1 MIFKCPAHLNI
12 WSDLELVMSRVT
24 VLGGCGVVGT
34 VAVKTLVS
42 SGDFSEIIIGDIDLE
57 KANECASAI
66 GDECLSTFRVDA
78 SDPAA
83 IKEAIKGSDVVL
95 NCCGPFYRLGPIVLK
110 AVIESGI
117 NYVDVCDD
125 YDATKKLLAMDKTAK
140 KAGISALTG
149 MGSSPGVANLLVKF
163 CADLMLDKIDSIDIL
178 HAHGGEPTE
187 GPAVVAHRIHS
198 MTSPIP
204 MYLNGKFTTVDYF
217 GESGRALEQ
226 DVTFHCVGTYRCYP
240 YPHPETIT
248 LPNYIKC
255 KSVTNLGCVIPP
267 EYYRMIQEIV
277 RLGIVSEEPLTVGN
291 QKVVPRD
298 FAIAHIIQQRERIL
312 KEAKFGEQ
320 RGCLKITIKGIED
333 GEPKQY
339 DFSMASIGQ
348 SMGEGTGIPAALG
361 AILMQRGKI
370 TEKGVLPPEACV
382 KPLDFLG
389 LMQEHLKLDKMTG
402 GESPLIIEAIDK
414 DGKVEQLKM

>member
-1 MIFKCPAHLNI
+1 MGSLPAYLNI
-12 WSDLELVMSRVT
+12 RNTYRISMSRIT

-42 SGDFSEIIIGDIDLE
+42 SGEFSEIIIGDIDLQ
-57 KANECASAI
+57 KANECVSQI
-66 GDECLSTFRVDA
+66 GDECLSSFRVDA
-78 SDPAA
+78 SNPSA
-83 IKEAIKGSDVVL
+83 IKEAIKNSDIVL
-95 NCCGPFYRLGPIVLK
+95 NCCGPFYKFGPIVLK

-125 YDATKKLLAMDKTAK
+125 YDATKLLLDMDSAAK
-140 KAGISALTG
+140 KAGVSALTG
-149 MGSSPGVANLLVKF
+149 MGSSPGVANLLAKF
-163 CADLMLDKIDSIDIL
+163 CANLMLDEVDSIDIL
-178 HAHGGEPTE
+178 HAHGGEPIE

-204 MYLNGKFTTVDYF
+204 MYLDGKFTTVEYF
-217 GESGRALEQ
+217 GESGKALEEEIE
-226 DVTFHCVGTYRCYP
+226 FHCVGKYKCYP

-255 KSVTNLGCVIPP
+255 KRVTNLGCVIPP
-267 EYYRMIQEIV
+267 QYYSMIQDIA
-277 RLGIVSEEPLTVGN
+277 RLGIVSEEPLLVGD

-298 FAIAHIIQQRERIL
+298 FAIAYIIQQRERIL
-312 KEAKFGEQ
+312 KEANIGEQ
-320 RGCLKITIKGIED
+320 RGCLKISIKGIED
-333 GEPKQY
+333 GEPRQY

-361 AILMQRGKI
+361 AILMLRGKI

-382 KPLDFLG
+382 NPIDFLG

-402 GESPLIIEAIDK
+402 GESPLIIESIDK
-414 DGKVEQLKM
+414 DGNVEQLEM

>member
-1 MIFKCPAHLNI
+1 MFEHPLYLNI
-12 WSDLELVMSRVT
+12 WNVFWYAMARVT

-34 VAVKTLVS
+34 VAVKTLIS
-42 SGDFSEIIIGDIDLE
+42 AGDFSEIIIGDIDLE
-57 KANECASAI
+57 KANECVSQI
-66 GDECLSTFRVDA
+66 GDECLSSFKVDA

-83 IKEAIKGSDVVL
+83 VKQAIKGSDVVL
-95 NCCGPFYRLGPIVLK
+95 NCCGPFYRLGPVVLK
-110 AVIESGI
+110 AVIESKI

-125 YDATKKLLAMDKTAK
+125 YDATKKLLDMNGAAK

-163 CADLMLDKIDSIDIL
+163 CADLMLDKVDSIDIL

-187 GPAVVAHRIHS
+187 GAAVVAHRIHS

-217 GESGRALEQ
+217 GESGKALEE
-226 DVTFHCVGTYRCYP
+226 DVTFHYLGTYRCYP

-255 KSVTNLGCVIPP
+255 KRVTNLGCVIPP
-267 EYYRMIQEIV
+267 QYYRMIQEIA
-277 RLGIVSEEPLTVGN
+277 RLGIVSETPLAVGN
-291 QKVVPRD
+291 QMVVPRD
-298 FAIAHIIQQRERIL
+298 FSIAFIIQQRERIL

-402 GESPLIIEAIDK
+402 GESPLIIESIDK
-414 DGKVEQLKM
+414 SGKIERLQM